1 MTPITSHSSHQSFIN
16 TNHSFTVLSAE
27 REVML
32 LAQARTNPQ
41 IQNVF
46 GTIEAPEPVQ
56 RYGLIGSPGSQGGP
70 TAFISNII
78 ILVTVVAGIWA
89 LINVLLAGFTLVT
102 SDGDSKKISEMSSK
116 ITNTFIGLLV
126 MVAAPLIAA
135 IFGLFLFGRADYFL
149 NPQIF
154 GPGV

>member
-1 MTPITSHSSHQSFIN
+1 MSTS
-16 TNHSFTVLSAE
+16 LSTTYTLLPADQ
-27 REVML
+27 EVTL
-32 LAQARTNPQ
+32 LAQAPANPQ

-46 GTIEAPEPVQ
+46 GTIEAPDAVQ
-56 RYGLIGSPGSQGGP
+56 RYGVIGDPNSQGGP
-70 TAFISNII
+70 TAFISNVV
-78 ILVTVVAGIWA
+78 ILITVIAGIWA
-89 LINVLLAGFTLVT
+89 LINIVLAGFTLVT

-116 ITNTFIGLLV
+116 ITNTFLGLLI

-135 IFGLFLFGRADYFL
+135 IFGLFLFGQADYFL